1 MVPVAK
7 VADAFSARVL
17 SARLGSDGI
26 VTQLRGGGVDGPY
39 PIGDV
44 EVLVSATDLGIAR
57 EILLAE
63 EVESAFGGADQNT
76 DADLE
81 EVHRAPLARWV
92 VLSILIGLVLFAYVN
107 TISFRAGSPEREAD
121 RSGVEEPG

>member
-26 VTQLRGGGVDGPY
+26 MTQLRGGGVDGPY

-44 EVLVSATDLGIAR
+44 EVLVSTADLGIAR

-63 EVESAFGGADQNT
+63 EVESAFEGADQDT
-76 DADLE
+76 GADPDE
-81 EVHRAPLARWV
+81 AHRAPLARWV
-92 VLSILIGLVLFAYVN
+92 VLSILVGLVLFAYVN
-107 TISFRAGSPEREAD
+107 TISFRAASPEREPD
-121 RSGVEEPG
+121 LSGVEEPG